1 MGGGFSL
8 AEHSQER
15 HALRIAPPRRQ
26 GLASDAEVLDRVNR
40 VLGPVEVAEDLTA
53 QPLVSRVL
61 RVKTRSDEHSIVKW
75 YSALADYQR
84 ELDALTSYT
93 PSLGSDAPRLIDH
106 DDTFQMLLQSEV
118 PGDRATTLGQ
128 DWDPLIHYRA
138 GVLIRRLHE
147 SAQPVRSD
155 QFARQC
161 ASRFEDA
168 AGAVDGVVEP
178 HLLSEARLLIARAMN
193 LETMLLVPAHR
204 VNHPKN
210 WLVDPGGHV
219 RLIDFAQS
227 EYDPWIVDVFLLEQD
242 YWRSDPNLKVAF
254 LSGYDREISSEDT
267 TLLRAHHAVMAV
279 RALAAAGAS
288 QVTKAEK
295 MRARDMF
302 DRLLGVTL
310 F

>member
-1 MGGGFSL
+1 M
-8 AEHSQER
+8 
-15 HALRIAPPRRQ
+15 RIAPTRRH

-40 VLGPVEVAEDLTA
+40 VLGPVEVAEELTA
-53 QPLVSRVL
+53 QPLVARVL

-75 YSALADYQR
+75 YQAVADYQR

-93 PSLGSDAPRLIDH
+93 PSLGSDAPKLIDH
-106 DDTFQMLLQSEV
+106 DDSFQMLLQSEV
-118 PGDRATTLGQ
+118 PGDRATNLGQ

-147 SAQPVRSD
+147 SGQPVRSD

-161 ASRFEDA
+161 AARFEDA
-168 AGAVDGVVEP
+168 AGALDGVIES
-178 HLLSEARLLIARAMN
+178 HLLSEARLLIARAMDV
-193 LETMLLVPAHR
+193 ETMVLVPTHR

-210 WLVDPGGHV
+210 WLVDRGGHV

-254 LSGYDREISSEDT
+254 LGGYDREISPEDNT
-267 TLLRAHHAVMAV
+267 MLRAHHAVMAV
-279 RALAAAGAS
+279 RALAATGGS
-288 QVTKAEK
+288 QATKAER

-302 DRLLGVTL
+302 DRLLGATL

>member
-1 MGGGFSL
+1 M
-8 AEHSQER
+8 
-15 HALRIAPPRRQ
+15 RIAPPRRH

-53 QPLVSRVL
+53 QPLVARVL

-75 YSALADYQR
+75 YQAVADYQR

-93 PSLGSDAPRLIDH
+93 PSLGSDAPKLIDH
-106 DDTFQMLLQSEV
+106 DDSFQMLLQSEV
-118 PGDRATTLGQ
+118 PGDRATNLGQ

-147 SAQPVRSD
+147 SGQPVRSD

-161 ASRFEDA
+161 AARFEDA
-168 AGAVDGVVEP
+168 AGALDGVIES
-178 HLLSEARLLIARAMN
+178 HLLSEARLLIARAMDV
-193 LETMLLVPAHR
+193 ETMVLVPTHR

-254 LSGYDREISSEDT
+254 LGGYDREISPEDNT
-267 TLLRAHHAVMAV
+267 MLRAHHAVMAV
-279 RALAAAGAS
+279 RALAATGGS
-288 QVTKAEK
+288 QATKTEK

-302 DRLLGVTL
+302 DRLLGATL